1 MMSSSTTALELSKSW
16 VTPEDVFP
24 PTDFHSATLVN
35 GFIYLVGRLGYHGT
49 REIGTTPVYRLNCR
63 NWSIQRVQTFG
74 DNPGWIFKHKATLD
88 GPAGIVITG
97 GTICEEIDGEE
108 QHVENGHRFRLD
120 LTDMKWSRTA
130 K

>member
-49 REIGTTPVYRLNCR
+49 REIGTTPVYRMNCR

-88 GPAGIVITG
+88 GPV
-97 GTICEEIDGEE
+97 ESSSQGE
-108 QHVENGHRFRLD
+108 QSAKKLMARSS
-120 LTDMKWSRTA
+120 TSRMDIA
-130 K
+130 FVWI